1 MEDGVE
7 KGRKAERM
15 MRSAFATI
23 VYSYD
28 EKAEK
33 RINKDKRE
41 NRGTGR
47 GGDMVS
53 GIWLVFFVIDIARSP
68 PIFLL
73 SFLPSP
79 TLFSFFLL
87 CCIAYCV

>member
-1 MEDGVE
+1 MEDGVK

-28 EKAEK
+28 EEAEK

-47 GGDMVS
+47 GRDMVS
-53 GIWLVFFVIDIARSP
+53 GIWLVFIVIDIAHSP

-73 SFLPSP
+73 SFLSSP
-79 TLFSFFLL
+79 YSFLLFSFYV
-87 CCIAYCV
+87 A